1 MPTNNKSTLCAT
13 PPIEK
18 ENIRITAPKTIAAGI
33 PGVTVALKHIFGEMS
48 LKTCAPTLFSINQMD
63 GFDCPGCA
71 WPDPDEHRSG
81 MGEYCENGAKAIA
94 EEATAAR
101 ATPELFAKHSVEEM
115 SHWSDY
121 KIGKSGRITHPM
133 ILREGATHY
142 EPIAWNDA
150 FQLIGK
156 KLKSLDSPD
165 EAIFYTSG
173 RTSNEAAFLYQ
184 LFVRQYGTNNLPD
197 CSNMCH
203 ESSGIGLSETVGIGK
218 GSVKLEDF
226 YKTDLIIIIGQ
237 NPGTNH
243 PRMLSA
249 LQKAKRNGAK
259 IISINP
265 LKETGL
271 TKFKNPQEIGGWIG
285 SGTVLSDQYLQVMI
299 NGDVALLKAIMLVM
313 LEKEE
318 ANPGTVFDRN
328 FIEKNTAGYELFI
341 TDLKKYNLAEL
352 AENCGISITQIKQV
366 AETIIAN
373 EKMIICW
380 AMGLTQHKNGVDNI
394 REVVNLL
401 LLRGSIGKPG
411 AGTCPVRGHSNVQ
424 GDRTMGI
431 WEVLKPAFAEK
442 LKAEFDFEPPM
453 KEGYNVVHAIKAMYE
468 KKAKVFFAMGG
479 NFLSATPDT
488 ELTATAL
495 QNCDLTVQVS
505 TKPNRSH
512 LITGKTAIIL
522 PCLGRTE
529 LDIQNGEK
537 QFVTVENSMGVVHQS
552 RGGLKPASEHLLSE
566 PAIVAHLAKAALRD
580 SKTDWRSLVEDY
592 DRVRDAIEKTIPGFE
607 NYNERVRKPGG
618 FYLPNGA
625 RDGNFKTAT
634 GKANF
639 SINEVA
645 DHNLSAG
652 EYLMMTVRS
661 HDQFNTTIYGL
672 DDRYRGIYNGRRIV
686 MMHPDDMEAAGVKE
700 GDFVDL
706 SSNYDG
712 VERLAP
718 KFYVVA
724 YDIPRRCI
732 GTYFP
737 EANPLIPF
745 DKYAK
750 RSETPISKSVV
761 VRIAK
766 KESDLM

>member
-1 MPTNNKSTLCAT
+1 MPTNKSNLCAT

-33 PGVTVALKHIFGEMS
+33 PGVTVALKHVFSEMS
-48 LKTCAPTLFSINQMD
+48 LKTCAPTLFAVNQME

-71 WPDPDEHRSG
+71 WPDPDDHRSG
-81 MGEYCENGAKAIA
+81 IGEYCENGAKAIA
-94 EEATAAR
+94 EEATSKR
-101 ATPELFAKHSVEEM
+101 ATPEFFAKHSVQEM

-133 ILREGATHY
+133 ILKEGATHY
-142 EPIAWNDA
+142 EPIEWNDA
-150 FQLIGK
+150 FDIIGK
-156 KLKSLDSPD
+156 QLNKLASPD

-203 ESSGIGLSETVGIGK
+203 ESSGVGLSETVGIGK

-226 YKTDLIIIIGQ
+226 YKTDLIIIMGQ

-259 IISINP
+259 IISVNP

-285 SGTVLSDQYLQVMI
+285 SGTALSDQYLQVMV
-299 NGDVALLKAIMLVM
+299 NGDVALLKAIMLIM

-318 ANPGTVFDRN
+318 ANPGTIFDRK
-328 FIEKNTAGYELFI
+328 FIEKNTAGYEAFI
-341 TDLKKYNLAEL
+341 GDLKKYDLNEL
-352 AENCGISITQIKQV
+352 AENCGISINQINQV

-394 REVVNLL
+394 REIVNLL

-442 LKAEFDFEPPM
+442 LKDYFDFEPPM
-453 KEGYNVVHAIKAMYE
+453 KEGYNVVHAIKAMHE
-468 KKAKVFFAMGG
+468 KRAKVFFAMGG

-488 ELTATAL
+488 ELTAAAL

-529 LDIQNGEK
+529 LDVQNNKK

-566 PAIVAHLAKAALRD
+566 PKIVANLAKATLKN
-580 SKTDWRSLVEDY
+580 SKTNWDALVENY
-592 DRVRDAIEKTIPGFE
+592 DHIRDAIQNTIPGFE

-618 FYLPNGA
+618 FYLTNGA
-625 RDGNFKTAT
+625 REGNFKTAT

-639 SINEVA
+639 TVNKISDVELA
-645 DHNLSAG
+645 KG
-652 EYLMMTVRS
+652 EYLMTTVRS

-686 MMHPDDMEAAGVKE
+686 MMHPDDMTAANLKE

-706 SSNYDG
+706 SSHYDG
-712 VERLAP
+712 VDRFAP

-724 YDIPRRCI
+724 YDIPRKCL

-737 EANPLIPF
+737 EANPLVPF

-761 VRIAK
+761 VRVK
-766 KESDLM
+766 KC

>member
-1 MPTNNKSTLCAT
+1 MPTNKSNLCAT

-33 PGVTVALKHIFGEMS
+33 PGVTVALKHVFSEMS
-48 LKTCAPTLFSINQMD
+48 LKTCAPTLFAVNQME

-71 WPDPDEHRSG
+71 WPDPDDHRSG
-81 MGEYCENGAKAIA
+81 IGEYCENGAKAIA
-94 EEATAAR
+94 EEATSKR
-101 ATPELFAKHSVEEM
+101 ATPEFFAKHSVQEM

-133 ILREGATHY
+133 ILKEGATHY
-142 EPIAWNDA
+142 EPIEWNDA
-150 FQLIGK
+150 FDIIGK
-156 KLKSLDSPD
+156 QLNKLASPD

-203 ESSGIGLSETVGIGK
+203 ESSGVGLSETVGIGK

-226 YKTDLIIIIGQ
+226 YKTDLIIIMGQ

-259 IISINP
+259 IISVNP

-285 SGTVLSDQYLQVMI
+285 SGTALSDQYLQVMV
-299 NGDVALLKAIMLVM
+299 NGDVALLKAIMLIM

-318 ANPGTVFDRN
+318 ANPGTIFDRK
-328 FIEKNTAGYELFI
+328 FIEKNTAGYEAFI
-341 TDLKKYNLAEL
+341 GDLKKYDLNEL
-352 AENCGISITQIKQV
+352 AENCGISINQINQV

-394 REVVNLL
+394 REIVNLL
-401 LLRGSIGKPG
+401 LLLGSIGKPG

-442 LKAEFDFEPPM
+442 LKDYFDFEPPM
-453 KEGYNVVHAIKAMYE
+453 KEGYNVVHAIKAMHE
-468 KKAKVFFAMGG
+468 KRAKVFFAMGG

-488 ELTATAL
+488 ELTAAAL

-529 LDIQNGEK
+529 LDVQNNKK

-566 PAIVAHLAKAALRD
+566 PKIVANLAKATLKN
-580 SKTDWRSLVEDY
+580 SKTNWDALVENY
-592 DRVRDAIEKTIPGFE
+592 DHIRDAIQNTIPGFE
-607 NYNERVRKPGG
+607 NYNERVRKSGG

-625 RDGNFKTAT
+625 REGNFKTAT

-639 SINEVA
+639 TVNKISDVELA
-645 DHNLSAG
+645 KG
-652 EYLMMTVRS
+652 EYLMTTVRS

-686 MMHPDDMEAAGVKE
+686 MMHPDDMTAANLKE

-706 SSNYDG
+706 SSHYDG
-712 VERLAP
+712 VDRFAP

-724 YDIPRRCI
+724 YDIPRKCL

-737 EANPLIPF
+737 EANPLVPF

-761 VRIAK
+761 VRVK
-766 KESDLM
+766 KC

>member
-1 MPTNNKSTLCAT
+1 MSTNKYTLCYT

-18 ENIRITAPKTIAAGI
+18 ENIRITAPETIAAGV
-33 PGVTVALKHIFGEMS
+33 PAVAVTLKHIFGEMNW
-48 LKTCAPTLFSINQMD
+48 KNCAPTLFSINQMD

-71 WPDPDEHRSG
+71 WPDPDDHRSSL
-81 MGEYCENGAKAIA
+81 GEYCENGAKAIA
-94 EEATAAR
+94 EEATAER
-101 ATPELFAKHSVEEM
+101 ATPEFFAKHSVQEM
-115 SHWSDY
+115 SNWSDY

-133 ILREGATHY
+133 ILKEGATHY
-142 EPIAWNDA
+142 EPIGWNDA
-150 FQLIGK
+150 FDFIAK
-156 KLKSLDSPD
+156 KLNALDSPN

-203 ESSGIGLSETVGIGK
+203 ESSGVGLSETVGIGK
-218 GSVKLEDF
+218 GSVKLDDF
-226 YKTDLIIIIGQ
+226 YKTDLIIIMGQ

-249 LQKAKRNGAK
+249 LQKAKRNGVK

-265 LKETGL
+265 LKEAGL
-271 TKFKNPQEIGGWIG
+271 TKFKNPQEVRGWLG
-285 SGTVLSDQYLQVMI
+285 SGTVLSDLYLQVMV
-299 NGDVALLKAIMLVM
+299 NGDVSLLKAIMLVM
-313 LEKEE
+313 LEREE
-318 ANPGTVFDRN
+318 SNPGTVFDKD
-328 FIEKNTAGYELFI
+328 FIEKNTAGYESFI
-341 TDLKKYNLAEL
+341 TDLKKYDLTEL
-352 AENCGISITQIKQV
+352 AHNCGISILQIKET
-366 AETIIAN
+366 AEMIISN
-373 EKMIICW
+373 KNMIICW

-401 LLRGSIGKPG
+401 LLRGSIGKAG

-424 GDRTMGI
+424 GDRTVGI
-431 WEVLKPAFAEK
+431 WEKLKPEFAEN
-442 LKAEFDFEPPM
+442 LKNYFQFDPPK
-453 KEGYNVVHAIKAMYE
+453 KEGYNVVHAIKAMHE
-468 KKAKVFFAMGG
+468 KRAKVFFAMGG

-488 ELTATAL
+488 RLTGAAL
-495 QNCDLTVQVS
+495 QNCDLTVHIS

-512 LITGKTAIIL
+512 LITGNSALIL

-529 LDIQNGEK
+529 VDIQNGKK

-552 RGGLKPASEHLLSE
+552 RGILKPASEHLLSE
-566 PAIVAHLAKAALRD
+566 PSIVVHLAKATLKNT
-580 SKTDWRSLVEDY
+580 KTDWQQFANNY
-592 DRVRDAIEKTIPGFE
+592 DLIRTAIENTVSGFQ

-625 RDGNFKTAT
+625 RDGDFKTDT

-639 SINEVA
+639 SINEVSN
-645 DHNLSAG
+645 HKLSEG
-652 EYLMMTVRS
+652 EYLMMTIRS
-661 HDQFNTTIYGL
+661 HDQYNTTIYGMN
-672 DDRYRGIYNGRRIV
+672 DRYRGIHNGRRIV
-686 MMHPDDMEAAGVKE
+686 MMHPDDMIAEELKE

-706 SSNYDG
+706 TSNYDD
-712 VERLAP
+712 VERIAP

-745 DKYAK
+745 DKYATK
-750 RSETPISKSVV
+750 SETPISKSVII
-761 VRIAK
+761 RMK
-766 KESDLM
+766 KVENA